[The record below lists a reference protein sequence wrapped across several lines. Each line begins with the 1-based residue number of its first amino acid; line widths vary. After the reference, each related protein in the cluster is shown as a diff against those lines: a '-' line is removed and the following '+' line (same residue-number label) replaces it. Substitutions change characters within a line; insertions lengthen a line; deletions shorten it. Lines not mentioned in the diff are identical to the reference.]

1 MDRLKYKK
9 IISTVDFAFQPI
21 VNSFNGEV
29 FAYEAL
35 LRNYRECG
43 FESIFD
49 VFDAAYEAKMLYK
62 FELALR
68 RKAIEKFTQ
77 ISDYTSKS
85 LFYNIDNR
93 VLEMP
98 DYSPGKTSGILNQ
111 FGLRK
116 SSFYFELSERY
127 EINLLYTKTKAM
139 LEQYKKTAL

>member
-1 MDRLKYKK
+1 MTNETYKR
-9 IISTVDFAFQPI
+9 IISTVDFAYQPI

-43 FESIFD
+43 YDSIFD
-49 VFDAAYEAKMLYK
+49 IFDEAYDSRLLYS
-62 FELALR
+62 FEIDLR
-68 RKAIEKFTQ
+68 KKAIEKFTS
-77 ISDYTSKS
+77 IKEYESKA

-98 DYSPGKTSGILNQ
+98 DYSPGTTSGILNQ

-116 SSFYFELSERY
+116 SNFYFELSERY
-127 EINLLYTKTKAM
+127 D
-139 LEQYKKTAL
+139 Q